1 MPEFNTYVNGYFND
15 FNADADIFQRE
26 KIRVTYSANPIGK
39 TLSIGSDNRNI
50 QMTIPF
56 DAILEMI
63 NNM

>member
-26 KIRVTYSANPIGK
+26 RIRVTYSANPIGK
-39 TLSIGSDNRNI
+39 TLSISSDNRNI

>member
-1 MPEFNTYVNGYFND
+1 MPQFNTYVNGYFND

-26 KIRVTYSANPIGK
+26 MIRVAYSADPIGK
-39 TLSIGSDNRNI
+39 TLSIGSDNHNI

-56 DAILEMI
+56 DAILEKI

>member
-1 MPEFNTYVNGYFND
+1 MPQFNTYVNGYFND
-15 FNADADIFQRE
+15 FNTDADIFQRE
-26 KIRVTYSANPIGK
+26 MIRVTYSADPIGK
-39 TLSIGSDNRNI
+39 TLSIGSEKHNI